1 MCCACVYILH
11 VYRYTRVYVCCACVY
26 VYIFCMCIDIYEC
39 MCVCC
44 ACVYILHVHGYM
56 CVCICACVR
65 VCMCACVHV
74 CVCVMHLCGVC
85 VCTHVFVGEDH
96 LQCWPLPSTLFGQ
109 GPLPISAAFLCSGS
123 GPKSILGFSHVQLPG
138 VLAVQAHTA
147 VPSSPWLLGP

>member
-1 MCCACVYILH
+1 LCSALTEKPEQKLNVCDCFPEPDIPRILRAQSLSERMPGSSHLKRCV
-11 VYRYTRVYVCCACVY
+11 TT
-26 VYIFCMCIDIYEC
+26 MSKPK
-39 MCVCC
+39 
-44 ACVYILHVHGYM
+44 
-56 CVCICACVR
+56 
-65 VCMCACVHV
+65 CMCACVHV